1 MGYDFE
7 TDTVSSPY
15 LSMMQDLEVRTISE
29 GLAEILPNGDVI
41 VEEGNYGRLVQFSEK
56 EVAWSYVNRLDKDT
70 VHLTNWSRHVPREFG
85 DAVAKK
91 LAEVSCN

>member
-1 MGYDFE
+1 MLPDGRLSVFNNNKYNYRWNWAVNGSNDVMVYDFE

-41 VEEGNYGRLVQFSEK
+41 
-56 EVAWSYVNRLDKDT
+56 DK
-70 VHLTNWSRHVPREFG
+70 
-85 DAVAKK
+85 
-91 LAEVSCN
+91 